1 MVGSAR
7 IEEGADVGRNDRQAR
22 VIWAAGFFDGEGSVG
37 MSNLAKS
44 GNRSLLLSVGQL
56 VREPLDVLVDLYGGS
71 IHLDTGQDKP
81 IYRWRVGADKAA
93 NAIEEMLP
101 YLRVKGEQAVIG
113 IEFQRG
119 KASRPRWYASDDE
132 RRAAARERT
141 RDSRAR
147 ANGEDIPIHRA
158 RPVLHESEKNRWVEY
173 MARIQKARP

>member
-37 MSNLAKS
+37 MGSRAKS
-44 GNRSLLLSVGQL
+44 GNRSLQISVGQL
-56 VREPLDVLVDLYGGS
+56 VREPLDVLVELYGGTVR
-71 IHLDTGQDKP
+71 LDTSQDKP
-81 IYRWRVGADKAA
+81 IYRWRIEATRAADALD
-93 NAIEEMLP
+93 EMLP
-101 YLRVKGEQAVIG
+101 YFRVKGEQAAIG

-119 KASRPRWYASDDE
+119 KAPRPRWYANDDE

-141 RDSRAR
+141 RGYRAR
-147 ANGEDIPIHRA
+147 ASGEDVPIRRA
-158 RPVLHESEKNRWVEY
+158 RPTLHESEKSRWVEY